1 MAQEALASA
10 ALGWQERAERLAE
23 SKARLKNRLAEVEEA
38 HRKYVAGST
47 SECHVGVLIVL
58 QSLTVVKNV
67 PALPNNHVFTKQLVD
82 ENHALR
88 QETRALQRRLM
99 QTPATADLK
108 EEDCAKKNED
118 ALGNQPHPKTS
129 PATFNLVELAQHPLL
144 QELKTHLRDLEVDL
158 DRLRQENELLR
169 AELDQYEDI
178 KKPAETRTLSKN
190 EDKNAN
196 IDEED
201 QEQLRASVD
210 TLLQQVKVLEAR
222 YQLLEEKREPRQRFV
237 RGKQQLAAQ
246 TEKLQV
252 YSDQTAQLDDLQQDL
267 HLLRSENMKLN
278 ETIAVLSSRP
288 FDALSKDLQKKNLW
302 ISQLEEEKR
311 VLEEDRARFQTDCL
325 ATRRTNDKLRHRV
338 EAMTDEVKNL
348 ANELSRAKAE
358 CEQKAMEKEVAQLQL
373 RFYTAPGHYRVM
385 SSVGKAIKDMKK
397 QQQAKRTAA
406 EDESKDSLASK
417 QNSMIFTSRHPTL
430 PIPDNAAIW
439 YVVEQHARHIGD
451 KPAFVC
457 GVTGRTISYAQ
468 LLRMAKKICA
478 GLAANGL
485 QKGDIVILHS
495 MNCIEYPVIFL
506 ALNRLGAI
514 CSQSSPQFTARELAD
529 QIEAAQA
536 VAVISHKKFAAVA
549 MKAATM
555 HDISSDQV
563 YTIGDGGDSSF
574 LQTIEHLI
582 EMDLPFPDLPPIDPN
597 QVVTLP
603 FSSGTTGRPKGVELT
618 ARAMFAAGMI
628 PAYTV
633 EKMDYLLGMLPFFH
647 IMATLI
653 FHISL
658 YMGMSMVVLPGF
670 QPNTLLH
677 TAAKYKIKRLHL
689 APPLIKFLAKHPL
702 ELEQAV
708 LKRLNVQVLQSYGM
722 TEIAGVKC
730 LETGAD
736 LPPNMHGELLF
747 RGPTIMKGYF
757 NNPEATRESFT
768 KDGFL
773 LTGDIGYIDDDGFVF
788 IVDRLKELI
797 KYKGHQV
804 APAEV
809 EDVVNSHPQVADS
822 GCVRGHDPMTGEEIP
837 KVYVVLEDGSSLT
850 ADELMEYVAAKVTG
864 YKCVREVEFVDS
876 IPKSLSGKIL
886 RRVLQMRENEK
897 IRASRSRL

>member
-1 MAQEALASA
+1 MPSRERQGGGRAVLSPRPEPRKTDAVVVMAQEALASA

-38 HRKYVAGST
+38 HRK
-47 SECHVGVLIVL
+47 
-58 QSLTVVKNV
+58 SLTVVKNV

-99 QTPATADLK
+99 QFEGPGSKKHRNMPSRILRPTQHKSTRVTKAIPATADLK
-108 EEDCAKKNED
+108 EEDCAKQNED

-222 YQLLEEKREPRQRFV
+222 YQLLEEKARAKTTLYRETTSRLEEVTTQLFEA
-237 RGKQQLAAQ
+237 KQQLAAQ

-373 RFYTAPGHYRVM
+373 RFYTAPGDYRVM

-417 QNSMIFTSRHPTL
+417 Q
-430 PIPDNAAIW
+430 
-439 YVVEQHARHIGD
+439 VER
-451 KPAFVC
+451 
-457 GVTGRTISYAQ
+457 
-468 LLRMAKKICA
+468 
-478 GLAANGL
+478 
-485 QKGDIVILHS
+485 
-495 MNCIEYPVIFL
+495 
-506 ALNRLGAI
+506 
-514 CSQSSPQFTARELAD
+514 
-529 QIEAAQA
+529 
-536 VAVISHKKFAAVA
+536 
-549 MKAATM
+549 
-555 HDISSDQV
+555 
-563 YTIGDGGDSSF
+563 
-574 LQTIEHLI
+574 
-582 EMDLPFPDLPPIDPN
+582 
-597 QVVTLP
+597 
-603 FSSGTTGRPKGVELT
+603 
-618 ARAMFAAGMI
+618 
-628 PAYTV
+628 
-633 EKMDYLLGMLPFFH
+633 
-647 IMATLI
+647 
-653 FHISL
+653 
-658 YMGMSMVVLPGF
+658 
-670 QPNTLLH
+670 
-677 TAAKYKIKRLHL
+677 
-689 APPLIKFLAKHPL
+689 
-702 ELEQAV
+702 
-708 LKRLNVQVLQSYGM
+708 
-722 TEIAGVKC
+722 
-730 LETGAD
+730 
-736 LPPNMHGELLF
+736 
-747 RGPTIMKGYF
+747 
-757 NNPEATRESFT
+757 
-768 KDGFL
+768 
-773 LTGDIGYIDDDGFVF
+773 
-788 IVDRLKELI
+788 
-797 KYKGHQV
+797 
-804 APAEV
+804 
-809 EDVVNSHPQVADS
+809 
-822 GCVRGHDPMTGEEIP
+822 
-837 KVYVVLEDGSSLT
+837 
-850 ADELMEYVAAKVTG
+850 
-864 YKCVREVEFVDS
+864 
-876 IPKSLSGKIL
+876 
-886 RRVLQMRENEK
+886 
-897 IRASRSRL
+897 